1 MVTNQA
7 YIFLIF
13 VLNGIIIGLLFD
25 FFRILRI
32 SFKTKDFVTYIEDF
46 IFWLLTGI
54 ILLYS
59 IFIFNNGEIRFFMFL
74 GIIIGIV
81 LYLLIVSKYII
92 KFSVTILNFIKKL
105 IAIPIKF
112 IIKIL
117 KKIFFRPISFI
128 IINIRKKVINFSK
141 KNVKK
146 EGVFVK
152 K

>member
-13 VLNGIIIGLLFD
+13 VLNGIIIGIVFD

-46 IFWLLTGI
+46 VFWCITGM

-74 GIIIGIV
+74 GVIIGIM
-81 LYLLIVSKYII
+81 LYMLMVSKY
-92 KFSVTILNFIKKL
+92 
-105 IAIPIKF
+105 
-112 IIKIL
+112 
-117 KKIFFRPISFI
+117 I
-128 IINIRKKVINFSK
+128 IINIRKKVVKFNK

-146 EGVFVK
+146 EGVFIK

>member
-7 YIFLIF
+7 YLFLIF
-13 VLNGIIIGLLFD
+13 VLDGIIIGLLFD

-46 IFWLLTGI
+46 LFWVITGI

-74 GIIIGIV
+74 GIIIGVI
-81 LYLLIVSKYII
+81 LYMLIVSKYII
-92 KFSVTILNFIKKL
+92 KFSVIILDFIKRI

-112 IIKIL
+112 IVKIL
-117 KKIFFRPISFI
+117 KNILFRPISFI
-128 IINIRKKVINFSK
+128 IINIRKKVLNFNK